1 MIFRSLALLVASLV
15 SINLFALPAN
25 LVPAMVNLDRQ
36 YIPALGLSG
45 QPDQLAKAKT
55 AFLGFESTWNSFRS
69 GIASQPGFDG
79 EWGAD
84 LAKIDQVVQK
94 AKAALIGDSNGPK
107 AHEELEAV
115 RMTLLD
121 ARQRQKVPYFVD
133 YLTLYHNSM
142 EDLING
148 KPAKPLKDWSAT
160 EKLGFAADL
169 DISIARWNKLRAM
182 EGLLPDYALAAAAQG
197 TYTAQWQT
205 IASIMSGIKIASEAG
220 DDKAFAEK
228 FGQLK
233 PNFIKTFFLFGDFPR

>member
-1 MIFRSLALLVASLV
+1 MNFRFPALLMATLV
-15 SINLFALPAN
+15 SLEVFALPAN

-45 QPDQLAKAKT
+45 QPDQLAKAKV
-55 AFLGFESTWNSFRS
+55 AFVGFESTWNSFRS
-69 GIASQPGFDG
+69 GIASQPGFDV
-79 EWGAD
+79 EWQAD
-84 LAKIDQVVQK
+84 LAKIDQVVQE

-121 ARQRQKVPYFVD
+121 ARQRQKVPYLVD

-148 KPAKPLKDWSAT
+148 KLAKPLKDWSAT
-160 EKLGFAADL
+160 DKMSFAADL
-169 DISIARWNKLRAM
+169 DIAIARWNKVHAM
-182 EGLLPDYALAAAAQG
+182 EGLLPDYSLATAAQG
-197 TYTAQWQT
+197 TYTSQWQS
-205 IASIMSGIKIASEAG
+205 ISSIMSGIKAASEAG